1 MGKRKRYTARDVA
14 TLNGV
19 RGELLCKCREQLN
32 LLQGIS
38 SKLVNYDIERQVKRN
53 ENHNL

>member
-19 RGELLCKCREQLN
+19 RDELLCKCREQLN